1 MDGWMDRPT
10 ERTDGST
17 TRTLHRATDG
27 RTVSFVVDRNST
39 LDRSLDRSTR
49 SSSRALISI
58 NHPFVRSFVCR
69 SFERLGNSTEP
80 NRRKER

>member
-1 MDGWMDRPT
+1 MSTLVVHRRKKKMRMDGPT

-17 TRTLHRATDG
+17 RALHRATDG

-49 SSSRALISI
+49 SFSRALISI
-58 NHPFVRSFVCR
+58 NHPFVRPSVG
-69 SFERLGNSTEP
+69 RLNGW
-80 NRRKER
+80 